1 MCGHR
6 LNQNLSEMEARKLKF
21 GAGQADG
28 EHLPESQDEG
38 MSQGWSSGS
47 GGCKRKLWKKL

>member
-1 MCGHR
+1 MCGHW